1 MQVSVLALLFAAA
14 PALLGEPAVK
24 SHAPQSRTTKRID
37 TLLERSPAVA
47 RGDLGYKF
55 VDALTGQVL
64 AEGNS
69 RHFFTPASNTKLY
82 TTALGLTRLGP
93 DYKFQ
98 TSLRAT
104 GPWKPG
110 QAALTDLQ
118 LVGGGDPNLSGRTV
132 PYQVDAHDGD
142 PLTALRDLAA
152 QLAAKGVREID
163 GDVIGVSTRYPDERY
178 PEGWTLDDSL
188 YGYGAPVSALAV
200 NDNIVSLKV
209 APTTI
214 GQLSQVELQPSIGN
228 FILLNEV
235 VTDLSRESKIE
246 VIRPPGSNE
255 LILRG
260 TIGDRAPVWE
270 QDVAV
275 EDPALFAAEAM
286 MDSLEDAGIAV
297 HGAARAEYLDD
308 ENNNPCAAANSPI
321 APPASADQ
329 SGIVLASHTS
339 SPLTQVIQVVNKVS
353 QNLHA
358 EMLLREVGYVT
369 RGDGS
374 LACGLAE
381 REKFL
386 GEIGITKE
394 GTGYSLDDGSGL
406 AREDLTTPDSTVSLL
421 RSLWAGPNRYAW
433 IDSLPVGG
441 VDGSLQHRFRGMRNA
456 NRIHAKTGSLS
467 NVNALS
473 GYVQTLHGRWIAF
486 SVMVNATPVHSE
498 EIQHFIDRLCALFL
512 NN

>member
-1 MQVSVLALLFAAA
+1 MQVSVLALLLAAA

-24 SHAPQSRTTKRID
+24 PHRSQSSITRRLD
-37 TLLERSPAVA
+37 TLLERSTAIT

-69 RHFFTPASNTKLY
+69 HHFFTPASNTKLY
-82 TTALGLTRLGP
+82 TTALALTRLGP

-98 TSLRAT
+98 TSLGTT
-104 GPWKPG
+104 GSWKPG
-110 QAALTDLQ
+110 QTKLADLQ

-132 PYQVDAHDGD
+132 PYRVDAPDTD
-142 PLTALRDLAA
+142 PLAALRNLAA
-152 QLAAKGVREID
+152 QLAAKGIREID
-163 GDVIGVSTRYPDERY
+163 GDVVGVSTRYPDERY
-178 PEGWTLDDSL
+178 PEGWTIDDSI

-200 NDNIVSLKV
+200 NDNLVSLRV
-209 APTTI
+209 TPTEV
-214 GQLSQVELQPSIGN
+214 GQIADIELQPSIGN

-235 VTDLSRESKIE
+235 VTETSRESKVE

-270 QDVAV
+270 QEVAAS
-275 EDPALFAAEAM
+275 DPALFAAEAM
-286 MDSLEDAGIAV
+286 ADVLQDAGIAV
-297 HGAARAEYLDD
+297 HGVARAEYREEDD
-308 ENNNPCAAANSPI
+308 GQCAATSVPT
-321 APPASADQ
+321 APPPSADQ
-329 SGIVLASHTS
+329 SSIVLASRTS
-339 SPLTQVIQVVNKVS
+339 APLTQIIQVVNKVS

-358 EMLLREVGYVT
+358 EMLLREVGHVT

-386 GEIGITKE
+386 GEMGITKE
-394 GTGYSLDDGSGL
+394 GTGYSLADGSGL

-433 IDSLPVGG
+433 IDSLPIGG
-441 VDGSLQHRFRGMRNA
+441 VDGSLQHRFRGIRNA
-456 NRIHAKTGSLS
+456 SHIHAKTGSLS

-473 GYVQTLHGRWIAF
+473 GYIQTLHGRWITF

-498 EIQHFIDRLCALFL
+498 EVQKFIDRLCALFL
-512 NN
+512 NS